1 MRTRTLTA
9 VLLLSLFTLTALAD
23 SLSDARA
30 AYDKGDY
37 ARAAQ
42 LFEAATRERDNAISY
57 YGLGLSSLKLR
68 RYDVAVRAFE
78 TAQQKDPSLKFAKS
92 PDFFAQRLRE
102 ARAGAGAGQSGGNSG
117 SPRFNPDDHLNQ
129 VLGDLA
135 AGKALMDY
143 TGTLTP
149 ADTSAL
155 QQIIN
160 DARRRGF
167 NLRIYLVKPGRSMKT
182 RDFAMR
188 EARKYLN
195 LGGNDI
201 LVIASQE
208 GVYATGARGSSE
220 LDTAEINRAASE
232 AAPFFRRSEPGR
244 TGFGLGLAEFSR
256 LLVGEARSDRTT
268 RRGIFGGL
276 GVILLG
282 LIAAPILFVIG
293 RRKMKQQAFKNKLD
307 QAINLLMNDIN
318 DRLGKEFDVDAR
330 FVNWESEYQEIK
342 REANWKD
349 HTKIDRLIAALED
362 AVRQPERYFDYKP
375 GIKEIKEAAAKLGA
389 PAPPQRS
396 SDDVFDY
403 FDGRP
408 LKKEEAVVVSL
419 RDRNGQEV
427 RVLTSREHADEMSR
441 GNAPKVLTR
450 EVNGQQVHWSNDPT
464 YDPYRDYRPYYG
476 GPNWVDLWLMS
487 QLFSP
492 HSYYGY
498 GIFPYYHHDYYYMPP
513 YVDRSLSD
521 FNGYNHWDGRSGI
534 DFGSTPNYER
544 DEREREQQWS
554 GGESTE
560 NSGGLDFSWGGGSSG
575 NDSSWGGGS
584 DFGGGNDSSWGG
596 SSDWGSSD
604 SSGDWGGG
612 SDFGSSDN

>member
-1 MRTRTLTA
+1 MQIRTLIFI
-9 VLLLSLFTLTALAD
+9 LLFSGLTLTVRAD

-30 AYDKGDY
+30 AYEKGDY

-42 LFEAATRERDNAISY
+42 LFEAATREQGNAMSY

-68 RYDVAVRAFE
+68 RYDAAVRALE
-78 TAQQKDPSLKFAKS
+78 TAQQKDPSLKFARS
-92 PDFFAQRLRE
+92 PEFFQQRLRE
-102 ARAGAGAGQSGGNSG
+102 AREGAARSGANNG
-117 SPRFNPDDHLNQ
+117 SPRFSPDDHLNQ

-149 ADTSAL
+149 ADMSAL

-160 DARRRGF
+160 DARSRGF
-167 NLRIYLVKPGRSMKT
+167 NLRIYLIKPGRSMRT

-220 LDTAEINRAASE
+220 LDTSEINRAASE
-232 AAPFFRRSEPGR
+232 AAPYFRRSEPGR
-244 TGFGLGLAEFSR
+244 TGFGLGLEQFSR
-256 LLVGEARSDRTT
+256 LLVGEARADRTT

-282 LIAAPILFVIG
+282 LIAAPIIFIIG
-293 RRKMKQQAFKNKLD
+293 RRKMQQQAFKKKLD

-318 DRLGKEFDVDAR
+318 DHIGQEFDVNAR
-330 FVNWESEYQEIK
+330 FVNWQSEYQEIK
-342 REANWKD
+342 RENNWKD

-408 LKKEEAVVVSL
+408 LKKDEAVVVSL

-427 RVLTSREHADEMSR
+427 RVLTSREHAEQMAQ

-464 YDPYRDYRPYYG
+464 FDPYRDYRPYYG

-498 GIFPYYHHDYYYMPP
+498 GIFPYYHQDFYYAPP
-513 YVDRSLSD
+513 YVDRSVTD
-521 FNGYNHWDGRSGI
+521 FPGYNHWDGSSGI

-544 DEREREQQWS
+544 YERERQWGG

-560 NSGGLDFSWGGGSSG
+560 NSGGLDFSLGGGSSD
-575 NDSSWGGGS
+575 NSSSWGGGS
-584 DFGGGNDSSWGG
+584 DFGNSNDSWGG
-596 SSDWGSSD
+596 GSDFGSSD
-604 SSGDWGGG
+604 SGGGDWGGG
-612 SDFGSSDN
+612 SDFGSDN